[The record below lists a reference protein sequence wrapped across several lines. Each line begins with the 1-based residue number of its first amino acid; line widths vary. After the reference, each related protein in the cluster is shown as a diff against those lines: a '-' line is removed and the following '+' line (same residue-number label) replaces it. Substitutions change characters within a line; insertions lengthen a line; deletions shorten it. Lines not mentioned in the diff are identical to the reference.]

1 MNDRSPSAPPTAH
14 GHHLVIKALH
24 KHPQA
29 LRNLHTPGSAE
40 DELATLVVRSAL
52 HLDNVQAEL
61 VDRCTWAAE
70 DLTRAAAG
78 KAVPNSLGILQTSGT
93 LIDILAA
100 RRADAVTHL
109 KSTLA
114 AYQRATATAQPQ
126 RTAPAPPSPSR
137 TTRQT
142 R

>member
-1 MNDRSPSAPPTAH
+1 M
-14 GHHLVIKALH
+14 
-24 KHPQA
+24 
-29 LRNLHTPGSAE
+29 
-40 DELATLVVRSAL
+40 RSAL